1 MKNQKIIKD
10 PHAFQLLADETR
22 MRIVY
27 LLRAKEMTVSQIA
40 SELGLTPQ
48 TIYHHIKKLR
58 AVDMVEV
65 SREVRV
71 EHLIEYYYRATAGM
85 FNFVSGSCSKDRG
98 GPKRVKAILGTLKS
112 AGYNSAPSATQ
123 ISAIAKARD
132 NLRRQREK
140 PEVVGRIYEIDD
152 FDSSTERDL
161 VEFAMMIEMSDREFE
176 KYIDD
181 QRALRKSLRSGMT
194 SEGGQ

>member
-1 MKNQKIIKD
+1 MKERKMIKN
-10 PHAFQLLADETR
+10 PHAFQLLADDTR
-22 MRIVY
+22 MKMVY

-40 SELGLTPQ
+40 AELGLTPQ

-85 FNFVSGSCSKDRG
+85 FHFINGSCAEDEG
-98 GPKRVKAILGTLKS
+98 GPKRAKIILKALRNIGLKTNPT
-112 AGYNSAPSATQ
+112 AAQVA
-123 ISAIAKARD
+123 AVAKSRD
-132 NLRRQREK
+132 SLMRRRMR
-140 PEVVGRIYEIDD
+140 PEVFDKICELDE

-161 VEFAMMIEMSDREFE
+161 IEFAAMIRMSDEEFE
-176 KYIDD
+176 KYLND
-181 QRALRKSLRSGMT
+181 QRNLRDALLSRKAR
-194 SEGGQ
+194 GGKT